1 MVALGITLLLTGA
14 ALVVADLHIAS
25 GVLTATAGISLIAG
39 WAILIG
45 ALGGGAVIAVPVGI
59 ALGTVGAVRGLKVTR
74 NAAPLRHIGVRAGAE
89 SLSGRVGV
97 VRSWHGSAGRVFVEG
112 ALWRARQEWPDPAPE
127 ELHEGDSV
135 VVERVSGL
143 TLRVRRAEDW
153 ELVA

>member
-1 MVALGITLLLTGA
+1 
-14 ALVVADLHIAS
+14 
-25 GVLTATAGISLIAG
+25 
-39 WAILIG
+39 
-45 ALGGGAVIAVPVGI
+45 VIAVPVGI
-59 ALGTVGAVRGLKVTR
+59 ALGTIVGARGLKVTR